1 MSEIKSEFEKA
12 FEKAEFSKNHTFGS
26 IYGTTGQLL
35 HSGKIALWAAKWM
48 AERCAKEINY
58 QALEEKF
65 ISLPSHAKNNTV
77 AIDNLIGCVI
87 RERVEKIYELAKEL
101 E

>member
-1 MSEIKSEFEKA
+1 VSIKEEFEKA
-12 FEKAEFSKNHTFGS
+12 FEKECNGPWSLMIGD
-26 IYGTTGQLL
+26 QLAVAQTKR
-35 HSGKIALWAAKWM
+35 SALWAAKWM
-48 AERCAKEINY
+48 ADRCAKEINY

-87 RERVEKIYELAKEL
+87 RERVEKIHELEKEL